1 MQGHQ
6 PALSRSKSLLL
17 VLRCDVSFAVA
28 CFLPLVMLA
37 MLFLLARIEERHL
50 VARPARVAVEES
62 GPMVELN

>member
-1 MQGHQ
+1 M
-6 PALSRSKSLLL
+6 
-17 VLRCDVSFAVA
+17 SFAVA